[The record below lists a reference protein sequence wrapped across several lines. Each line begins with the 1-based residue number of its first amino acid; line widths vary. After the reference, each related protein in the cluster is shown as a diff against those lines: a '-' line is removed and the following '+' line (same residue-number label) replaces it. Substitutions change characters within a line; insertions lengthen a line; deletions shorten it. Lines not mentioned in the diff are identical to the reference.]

1 MPLASHFTPPEKFLL
16 VMPIGPSHHPLGGIF
31 FKNVVG
37 HWDRD
42 TPKGVCPVCPVLCL
56 KTDKTNVAFCPVC
69 RSAWLI
75 ITNLRALHSRHPGG
89 VKI

>member
-1 MPLASHFTPPEKFLL
+1 MPLASHFTPPEEFLL

-42 TPKGVCPVCPVLCL
+42 TPKGVCPVCR
-56 KTDKTNVAFCPVC
+56 A
-69 RSAWLI
+69 AWLI
-75 ITNLRALHSRHPGG
+75 ITNFMLFHSRHPG
-89 VKI
+89 